1 MIIPAPYSVF
11 AADTGHKAG
20 LRPGVSVKLPFLAVG
35 AIINIDFRLSHVNV
49 ATNQAQQ

>member
-1 MIIPAPYSVF
+1 M
-11 AADTGHKAG
+11 
-20 LRPGVSVKLPFLAVG
+20 PGVSVKLPFLAVG